1 MIRKETYFIELKGKC
16 SRLKGFSSMLSLSS
30 RSGLINELSLSI
42 GFRYYCQFYAGAH
55 YETETHAQ
63 LPGSKPGSQQYDT

>member
-1 MIRKETYFIELKGKC
+1 MFAPEWLFKYVKPILEA
-16 SRLKGFSSMLSLSS
+16 
-30 RSGLINELSLSI
+30 GLINELSLSI